1 MGDGVERGRRL
12 WYNAGQSPVQW
23 EERFLETIDLARQ
36 IADLASDRKA
46 REVTLLDIRPCT
58 LLADYFVIC
67 SGDSERQIRA
77 ITEDVREALARQGVR
92 PLQIEGAADS
102 GWVLMDY
109 GAVIFHIFAP
119 AERDYYRLERLW
131 SAAVTVLR
139 MQ

>member
-1 MGDGVERGRRL
+1 M
-12 WYNAGQSPVQW
+12 
-23 EERFLETIDLARQ
+23 
-36 IADLASDRKA
+36 ASDRKA
-46 REVTLLDIRPCT
+46 SEVLLLDIRSCT
-58 LLADYFVIC
+58 LLADYFVVC

-77 ITEDVREALARQGVR
+77 ITEDVREALAQQGVR